1 MKRLAIV
8 AVLLAS
14 AAIARADGSGAEI
27 YAKKCAMC
35 HGKDGKGSPV
45 GLKMGAKDL
54 TTLGLSEDAVE
65 KVVNEGKG
73 KMAAFKGKLS
83 DAEIDAVAK
92 YVAGGLK

>member
-14 AAIARADGSGAEI
+14 AAIARADGKGAEI

-35 HGKDGKGSPV
+35 HGKDGKGTPV

-54 TTLGLSEDAVE
+54 TTLKLDDDAVE
-65 KVVNEGKG
+65 KVVTDGKG
-73 KMAAFKGKLS
+73 KMTAFKGKITPE
-83 DAEIDAVAK
+83 EIEEVSEYVAK
-92 YVAGGLK
+92 GLK